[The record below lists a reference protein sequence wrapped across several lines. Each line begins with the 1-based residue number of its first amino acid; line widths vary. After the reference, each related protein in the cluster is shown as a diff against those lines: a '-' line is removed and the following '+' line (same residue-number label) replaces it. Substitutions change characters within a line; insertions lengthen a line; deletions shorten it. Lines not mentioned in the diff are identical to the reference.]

1 MLAAVVLDT
10 RAVPGA
16 VRAVVVV
23 AAGRLGA
30 AAAEEDAA
38 GARRAA
44 AAAGALVAPPDAERA
59 EPAVG
64 VTPRLHNDQLI
75 ICIMCAWYPRCS
87 ALTSPARNRVIFAS
101 RVIRVPESLQP
112 LAEF

>member
-10 RAVPGA
+10 RADPGA
-16 VRAVVVV
+16 VRAVVV

-30 AAAEEDAA
+30 AAAEVDAA

-44 AAAGALVAPPDAERA
+44 AAAGALVAPLDAERA

-64 VTPRLHNDQLI
+64 VTPRLHGNQLI
-75 ICIMCAWYPRCS
+75 I
-87 ALTSPARNRVIFAS
+87 
-101 RVIRVPESLQP
+101 
-112 LAEF
+112 